1 MNYNNK
7 NSKNKRSKRSL
18 YAPSNRVRGYATHPT
33 ANSTIADPGVASV
46 ACITL
51 SQRAW
56 LRHTPLY
63 VETNVP

>member
-33 ANSTIADPGVASV
+33 ANSTIADPGVG
-46 ACITL
+46 C
-51 SQRAW
+51 
-56 LRHTPLY
+56 
-63 VETNVP
+63 VP